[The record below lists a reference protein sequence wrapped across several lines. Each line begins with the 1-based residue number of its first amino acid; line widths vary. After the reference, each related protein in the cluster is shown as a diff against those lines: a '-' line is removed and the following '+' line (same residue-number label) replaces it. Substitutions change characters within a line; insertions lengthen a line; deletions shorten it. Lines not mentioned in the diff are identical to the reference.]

1 LRNARDSGVSAPK
14 TLVGGVA
21 ALAVGSLTLLV
32 MLATGRSIVAG
43 SFAGVFLALGIVS
56 LIRTNRFRWWQ
67 ITLIVIATVVAAG
80 LVLAFALVGLV
91 LYVFRNYP

>member
-21 ALAVGSLTLLV
+21 A
-32 MLATGRSIVAG
+32 
-43 SFAGVFLALGIVS
+43 LALGIVS

-80 LVLAFALVGLV
+80 LVLAFTLVGLV
-91 LYVFRNYP
+91 LFVFRNYP